1 MKGRLTPGRLLS
13 LGAIVA
19 AVALTSA
26 CGGGGG
32 GNGHAAPMVPP
43 LQKYSGQYVSFDYPA
58 GWKALRFQRPL
69 ELHAFPLVYVST
81 QAIHSPCSTQGN
93 ATTCGWPVKRLQP
106 GGILAVWQLPYA
118 PPCPGC
124 ALGSAGTQVQVGGR
138 RATRE
143 VRTGGACRAI
153 GADRTIDVV
162 VKNSVEFVACLRGPN
177 LARNERR
184 VDALLKSA
192 QFPQSGSGTSS

>member
-1 MKGRLTPGRLLS
+1 MKGRLTPRRRLS
-13 LGAIVA
+13 LGAIA
-19 AVALTSA
+19 AVVALTSA
-26 CGGGGG
+26 CGSASSSTR
-32 GNGHAAPMVPP
+32 AAPMTPP

-58 GWKALRFQRPL
+58 GWKTVRFQRPL
-69 ELHAFPLVYVST
+69 ELHSFPLVYLST

-93 ATTCGWPVKRLQP
+93 ETTCGWPLERLQP

-124 ALGSAGTQVQVGGR
+124 ASKSAGTQVQVGGR
-138 RATRE
+138 RATRQ

-153 GADRTIDVV
+153 GADRTIDVM
-162 VKNSVEFVACLRGPN
+162 VKNSVEFMACLRGPN
-177 LARNERR
+177 LAQNERR
-184 VDALLKSA
+184 VDALLKST